1 MGRPI
6 PTGVPNQ
13 GHQMDFKYE
22 GEGKKQKCF
31 MTCECGWFIEIETFR
46 HPWSL
51 IEIKVR
57 AKRHMQE
64 LGLEPHDS
72 A

>member
-13 GHQMDFKYE
+13 GHEMDFQYE
-22 GEGKKQKCF
+22 GEGNKQKCF
-31 MTCECGWFIEIETFR
+31 MICKCSWRIEIETFR

-57 AKRHMQE
+57 VRRHMQE
-64 LGLEPHDS
+64 LGLEPHAD
-72 A
+72 